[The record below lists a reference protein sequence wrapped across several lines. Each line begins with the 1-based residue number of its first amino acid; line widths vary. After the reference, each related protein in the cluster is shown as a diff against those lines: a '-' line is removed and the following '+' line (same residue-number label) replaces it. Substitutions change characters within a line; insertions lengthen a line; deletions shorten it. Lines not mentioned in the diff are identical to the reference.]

1 MNLLSIVVPC
11 FNEDESVGIF
21 LEEIQKT
28 LKDYNFEVI
37 YVNDGSSDNTLKY
50 IKELASKN
58 SNVKYISFS
67 RNFGKESAIFAGL
80 KYASGDYICLMDADL
95 QHPPK
100 LIPEMLEAV
109 LDEGYDVAA
118 ARRVSRKGEPKI
130 KSFFSHRFY
139 KVFNKISNIDMVEGA
154 TDYRIMTRQVVD
166 SVLNLPEY
174 NRFSKGLF
182 QWVGFDTKWIEYE
195 NIERIAGESTWSFWG
210 LIKYSI
216 EGLVAFT
223 TLPLSVSTFLG
234 MVFSVIAFIY
244 MLFIIIRYLIYS
256 EAVPGYP
263 TLICSLLLLGGIQLL
278 SIGVLGKYLEK
289 TYFEAKNRP
298 IFIVKESN
306 IDEE

>member
-154 TDYRIMTRQVVD
+154 TDYSIMTRQVVD

-306 IDEE
+306 IEEE

>member
-11 FNEDESVGIF
+11 FNEDESVEIF

-139 KVFNKISNIDMVEGA
+139 KVFNKISDIDMVEGA

>member
-11 FNEDESVGIF
+11 FNEDESVEIF

-139 KVFNKISNIDMVEGA
+139 KVFNRISNIDMVEGA

-166 SVLNLPEY
+166 SVLKLQEY

-234 MVFSVIAFIY
+234 TVFSIIAFIY

-289 TYFEAKNRP
+289 TYFEAKSRP

-306 IDEE
+306 IEEE